1 MTIACRFINQ
11 VTIRSLVF
19 VLLIVPFFGL
29 GAGTEPA
36 VSLVMDSSPGKPALH
51 GITKLTEALQ
61 AKHIAFEKVGSVDNA
76 KAKLVIVCGLSNGD
90 GIAARLLKEGNH
102 SFPQTAEALTIW
114 KTTVERK
121 AVWVLSGFDDRGLMY
136 TLLDVS
142 TRIGWSTNKSNPM
155 SEVKEITEQ
164 PDITERALSVYTM
177 NRAYWESRFYDEA
190 YWTKYLDML
199 AQNRYNMFTIVFGYE
214 ASGFMAPVYPYF
226 FNIDGFLDVNL
237 PGITSQE
244 QKRNVDAL
252 NRLIQMAHDR
262 GIGFTA
268 GIWDHI
274 FRGGVQD
281 ATNPGST
288 AGQVKVAGLNGDNL
302 IPYTRAALIKFI
314 KVFPGADVIQFRM
327 HDESG
332 LKQGEQEGFWTGMF
346 QAIKADAPNIHFV
359 LRAKGLPDSIIQ
371 RAYDS
376 GVNFSIGTKYW
387 MEQMGLPFHPTHIPR
402 QNQQERRHGYADLL
416 RYPQQYKM
424 YWRLWNGGT
433 NRILLWGDPE
443 YARRFAGSTR
453 IYDSSGYEVN
463 EPLATKMASESHDA
477 KPFDLMKPEY
487 RYYTWE
493 FERYWHF
500 YQVFG
505 RMGYNPQ
512 TSPDVWQKEFEIRF
526 GKKAAPVV
534 ESALHRASQVLP
546 RIVASCYPYSHFP
559 TTRGWAE
566 KQRLGDLPEYAKS
579 DRSDTQQFASF
590 EEEAQLLIEKDETA
604 KILPSVNSQWFAK
617 IAADINSMVAKA
629 ESLIG
634 KKRNKEFISTITD
647 LKILANLAT
656 YHSRR
661 IPAAVSYCLF
671 QQTKDVAALDAA
683 IAYERDAMEAWKQVV
698 VAAGDVYADNLL
710 MGLRGGG
717 NDGVKTDLTGHWK
730 TELVAMGKGLDKLQE
745 QRNNLKAD
753 GAVKSAPAYKPAS
766 FGDYAN
772 LFQVVHQQITSVPAG
787 KSITITVKI
796 SAQSNL
802 KWVRLRYRAVN
813 QRVDYQMMPM
823 TETSQK
829 GVYEATVPADQI
841 NQKWDFMYLIEMMD
855 TNGRGAIYPDLS
867 KETPYLVV
875 KLDRNGKNIKVVL

>member
-1 MTIACRFINQ
+1 MIIPCRTINQ
-11 VTIRSLVF
+11 MIFRSLVAI
-19 VLLIVPFFGL
+19 LLIVPL
-29 GAGTEPA
+29 GSPGA
-36 VSLVMDSSPGKPALH
+36 VTKPFVALVTDSNPGKPALH
-51 GITKLTEALQ
+51 GIAKLTEALQ
-61 AKHIAFEKVGSVDNA
+61 SKHIAFEKVGSVDQA
-76 KAKLVIVCGLSNGD
+76 KSQLVIVCGLSNGD
-90 GIAARLLKEGNH
+90 GVAARLLKEGNH
-102 SFPQTAEALTIW
+102 TCPQTTEALTIW
-114 KTTVERK
+114 KTAVQKKTVLL
-121 AVWVLSGFDDRGLMY
+121 VSGFDDRGLMY
-136 TLLDVS
+136 ALLDVA
-142 TRIGWSTNKSNPM
+142 TRIGWSAGKSNPL
-155 SEVKEITEQ
+155 SEIKEITEQ
-164 PDITERALSVYTM
+164 PAIAERALSVYTM
-177 NRAYWESRFYDEA
+177 NRAYWESRFYDES

-199 AQNRYNMFTIVFGYE
+199 AENRYNMFTIVFGYE

-226 FNIDGFLDVNL
+226 FNVDGFSEVNL

-244 QKRNVDAL
+244 QKRNVEAL

-274 FRGGVQD
+274 FRGGVQE

-288 AGQVKVAGLNGDNL
+288 AGNVKVTGLNGDNL
-302 IPYTRAALIKFI
+302 IPYTKAALIRFI
-314 KVFPGADVIQFRM
+314 KVFPGVDVIQFRM

-332 LKQGEQEGFWTGMF
+332 LKQGEQEGFWKGMF

-371 RAYDS
+371 NAYDA

-387 MEQMGLPFHPTHIPR
+387 MEQMGLPYHPTHIPR
-402 QNQQERRHGYADLL
+402 QNQQDRRHSYADLL

-443 YARRFAGSTR
+443 YARRFAESTR

-487 RYYTWE
+487 KYYTWE

-505 RMGYNPQ
+505 RMGYNLQ

-534 ESALHRASQVLP
+534 ESALHKASQVLP

-566 KQRLGDLPEYAKS
+566 KQRLGDLPEYAKG
-579 DRSDTQQFASF
+579 DRSDSQQFASF
-590 EEEAQLLIEKDETA
+590 EEEAQLLIENGETA
-604 KILPSVNSQWFAK
+604 KILPSVNSRWFGE

-629 ESLIG
+629 ESSIG
-634 KKRNKEFISTITD
+634 NNRNKEFNSTIVD

-671 QQTKDVAALDAA
+671 QQTKDVAALNAA
-683 IAYERDAMEAWKQVV
+683 IAYERGALEAWKQVV
-698 VAAGDVYADNLL
+698 AAAGDVYADNLL
-710 MGLRGGG
+710 MGLRVGG
-717 NDGVKTDLTGHWK
+717 NDGVKTDLTGHWR
-730 TELVAMGKGLDKLQE
+730 TELVALEKGLDKLQE
-745 QRNNLKAD
+745 QRNNFKAD
-753 GAVKSAPAYKPAS
+753 SVVKPAPVYKPAS
-766 FGDYAN
+766 GGDYAK
-772 LFQVVHQQITSVPAG
+772 LFRVVHLPITNFPVG
-787 KSITITVKI
+787 KPLTVSVKI
-796 SAQSNL
+796 SAQSSI

-813 QRVDYQMMPM
+813 QRLDYQLLPM
-823 TETSQK
+823 TETNEK
-829 GVYEATVPADQI
+829 GVYQATVPADQI
-841 NQKWDFMYLIEMMD
+841 NPKWDFMYLIEMMD
-855 TNGRGAIYPDLS
+855 SNGRGAIYPDLS
-867 KETPYLVV
+867 KETPYVVV
-875 KLDRNGKNIKVVL
+875 KLDRE

>member
-1 MTIACRFINQ
+1 MILACRFIKKLKFK
-11 VTIRSLVF
+11 SLVF
-19 VLLIVPFFGL
+19 VFLLMPFFGF
-29 GAGTEPA
+29 GAETEPA
-36 VSLVMDSSPGKPALH
+36 VSLVMDSTPGKPALH
-51 GITKLTEALQ
+51 GIMKLTEALE
-61 AKHIAFEKVGSVDNA
+61 AKHLAFERVGSIDKA
-76 KAKLVIVCGLSNGD
+76 KANIVIVVGLSNGD
-90 GIAARLLKEGNH
+90 GLAARLLKEGNH
-102 SFPQTAEALTIW
+102 FFPQTSEALTIW
-114 KTTVERK
+114 KTTVQK
-121 AVWVLSGFDDRGLMY
+121 KTVWVAGGFDDRGLMY
-136 TLLDVS
+136 ALLDIA
-142 TRIGWSTNKSNPM
+142 TRIGWSTSKGKPM

-164 PDITERALSVYTM
+164 PDVPERALSVYTM

-214 ASGFMAPVYPYF
+214 ASGFMAPVYQYF
-226 FNIDGFLDVNL
+226 FNVDGFPEVTL
-237 PGITSQE
+237 PGISQQE
-244 QKRNVDAL
+244 QKRNADAL

-281 ATNPGST
+281 ATNPGSS

-302 IPYTRAALIKFI
+302 IPYTKAALIKFV

-332 LKQGEQEGFWTGMF
+332 LKKGEQEGFWTEMF
-346 QAIKADAPNIHFV
+346 KAIKEGAPNIHFV

-371 RAYDS
+371 RAYDA

-453 IYDSSGYEVN
+453 IYDSSGYDVN

-512 TSPDVWQKEFEIRF
+512 TSPDVWHKEFEIRF
-526 GKKAAPVV
+526 GKKAGPVV
-534 ESALHRASQVLP
+534 ESGLHKASQVLP
-546 RIVASCYPYSHFP
+546 RIIASCYPYSHFP

-566 KQRLGDLPEYAKS
+566 KQRLGDLPEYAKG

-590 EEEAQLLIEKDETA
+590 EEEAQLLIEHGETA
-604 KILPSVNSQWFAK
+604 KILPSVNSIWFGK
-617 IAADINSMVAKA
+617 IAAEINTLVAKA
-629 ESLIG
+629 ESSIG
-634 KKRNKEFISTITD
+634 KNRNKEFNSTIVD
-647 LKILANLAT
+647 LKILANLAI

-671 QQTKDVAALDAA
+671 QQTRDVASLDAA

-698 VAAGDVYADNLL
+698 AAAGDVYADNLL

-717 NDGVKTDLTGHWK
+717 NDGVKTDLTGSWK
-730 TELVAMGKGLDKLQE
+730 TELVAMEKGLDKLLE
-745 QRNNLKAD
+745 QRNNFKSN
-753 GAVKSAPAYKPAS
+753 GAVKPAPAYKPAAS
-766 FGDYAN
+766 GDYAN
-772 LFQVVHQQITSVPAG
+772 LFKVVHQQITNAPAG
-787 KSITITVKI
+787 KPITVSVKI
-796 SAQSNL
+796 NAQSNI
-802 KWVRLRYRAVN
+802 KWVRLQYRAVN
-813 QRVDYQMMPM
+813 QRLDYQMLPM
-823 TETSQK
+823 DETNEK
-829 GVYEATVPADQI
+829 GVYQVTVPADQI
-841 NQKWDFMYLIEMMD
+841 NPKWDFMYLIEMMD
-855 TNGRGAIYPDLS
+855 TKGRGAIYPDLS
-867 KETPYLVV
+867 KETPYVVV
-875 KLDRNGKNIKVVL
+875 KLDRSGN

>member
-1 MTIACRFINQ
+1 MIATCRYINHMAL
-11 VTIRSLVF
+11 RSLVF
-19 VLLIVPFFGL
+19 ILLIVPFFGL
-29 GAGTEPA
+29 GAGTEPV
-36 VSLVMDSSPGKPALH
+36 VSLVMDASAGKPALH
-51 GITKLTEALQ
+51 GITKLKEALQ
-61 AKHIAFEKVGSVDNA
+61 AKQIAFESVGSVDQA
-76 KAKLVIVCGLSNGD
+76 KAKTVIVCGLSIGD
-90 GIAARLLKEGNH
+90 GLTARLLKEGNH
-102 SFPQTAEALTIW
+102 PLPQTAEALAIW
-114 KTTVERK
+114 KTTVQK
-121 AVWVLSGFDDRGLMY
+121 KTVWVASGFDDRGLMY
-136 TLLDVS
+136 ALLDVA
-142 TRIGWSTNKSNPM
+142 TRIGWSVSKGNPM
-155 SEVKEITEQ
+155 SEVKEISEQ
-164 PDITERALSVYTM
+164 PDISERALSVYTM

-199 AQNRYNMFTIVFGYE
+199 AENRYNMFTIVFGYE

-226 FNIDGFLDVNL
+226 FNVEGFPEVNL
-237 PGITSQE
+237 PGITQPE

-274 FRGGVQD
+274 FRGGVQE

-288 AGQVKVAGLNGDNL
+288 AGQVKVAGLNGENL
-302 IPYTRAALIKFI
+302 IPYTKAALIQFI
-314 KVFPGADVIQFRM
+314 KVFPGTDVIQFRM

-332 LKQGEQEGFWTGMF
+332 LKKGEQEGFWAGMF
-346 QAIKADAPNIHFV
+346 QAIKTDAPNIHFV

-371 RAYDS
+371 RAYDA

-416 RYPQQYKM
+416 QYPQQYKM

-512 TSPDVWQKEFEIRF
+512 TSPDVWRKEFEIRF
-526 GKKAAPVV
+526 GKKAAPIV
-534 ESALHRASQVLP
+534 ESALHKASQVLP

-566 KQRLGDLPEYAKS
+566 KQRLGDLPEYAKG

-590 EEEAQLLIEKDETA
+590 EEEAQLLIENGETA
-604 KILPSVNSQWFAK
+604 KILPSVNSRWFEK
-617 IAADINSMVAKA
+617 IAADINALVAKA
-629 ESLIG
+629 ESSIG
-634 KKRNKEFISTITD
+634 NNRNKEFNSTIVD

-671 QQTKDVAALDAA
+671 LQTKDVAALDAA
-683 IAYERDAMEAWKQVV
+683 IACERDAMEAWKQVV
-698 VAAGDVYADNLL
+698 AAAGDVYDDNLR

-717 NDGVKTDLTGHWK
+717 NDGVKTDLTGSWK
-730 TELVAMGKGLDKLQE
+730 TELVSMEKGLNKLQE
-745 QRNNLKAD
+745 QRKNFKAS
-753 GAVKSAPAYKPAS
+753 GEVKPAPLYKPAS
-766 FGDYAN
+766 TGDYAG
-772 LFQVVHQQITSVPAG
+772 LFKVVHQAITSVPAG
-787 KSITITVKI
+787 KPITVRVKI
-796 SAQSNL
+796 SGQSNI
-802 KWVRLRYRAVN
+802 KWVHLQYRAVN
-813 QRVDYQMMPM
+813 QRLDYQLLPM
-823 TETSQK
+823 TETGEK
-829 GVYEATVPADQI
+829 GVYQATVPADQI
-841 NQKWDFMYLIEMMD
+841 NPKWDFMYLIEMMD
-855 TNGRGAIYPDLS
+855 TKGRGAIYPDLS
-867 KETPYLVV
+867 KETPYVVV
-875 KLDRNGKNIKVVL
+875 KLDRSGN